1 MRASSDHSDS
11 SGAMVRVLVWTSA
24 LREPLPPFTGIASAR
39 QISDHAAAQAARR
52 VRMDPRVLAWAPRS
66 PIPPIRADRDGVPGP
81 VRAALDETRAYLLQI
96 AQHGQ
101 FTRQLPPWLIAGP
114 DRDTSRDAVLLV
126 GDDVALLL
134 GCGKPGRARALPWMV
149 QTVVTRHG
157 LESPYAR
164 GLRHARRDR
173 IQAREHRPER
183 WFSSRA
189 YHRSRH
195 STTQLLAEYDCAA

>member
-1 MRASSDHSDS
+1 MRVPSDPPFQPDTPRVASWVPVQ
-11 SGAMVRVLVWTSA
+11 AVRV
-24 LREPLPPFTGIASAR
+24 PPFTGIASGR

-52 VRMDPRVLAWAPRS
+52 VRLDPRVLAWAPRS

-96 AQHGQ
+96 ARHGR
-101 FTRQLPPWLIAGP
+101 FTRELPPWLIAGP

-149 QTVVTRHG
+149 QTVVTRNG
-157 LESPYAR
+157 LDSPYAR
-164 GLRHARRDR
+164 ELRHARRDR

-183 WFSSRA
+183 WFSNRA
-189 YHRSRH
+189 YHRPRR